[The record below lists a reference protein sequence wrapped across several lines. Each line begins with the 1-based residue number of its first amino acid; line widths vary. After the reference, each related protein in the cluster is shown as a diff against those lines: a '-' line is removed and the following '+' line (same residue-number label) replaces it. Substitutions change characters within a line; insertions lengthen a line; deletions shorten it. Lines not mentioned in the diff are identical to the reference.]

1 MNGMWGYKVVDQNYK
16 STNEIIR
23 MLVNTSGKGA
33 NLLLNIGP
41 QPNGQLPALAL
52 DRLKHLG
59 EWMSTYGLDRTV
71 LALLCEAYDEEVI
84 DAEKNDTRVVLHL
97 SPVVA
102 PYKAAVLPLSKKL
115 SEEAIKICDDL
126 SRKFMVD
133 FDETGSIGK
142 RYRRQDEIGTPLCIT
157 YDFDSVDD
165 HCVTVRDRDTMKQ
178 ERIAIDEL
186 ESYIASRIEF

>member
-1 MNGMWGYKVVDQNYK
+1 
-16 STNEIIR
+16 
-23 MLVNTSGKGA
+23 MLA
-33 NLLLNIGP
+33 
-41 QPNGQLPALAL
+41 
-52 DRLKHLG
+52 
-59 EWMSTYGLDRTV
+59 V
-71 LALLCEAYDEEVI
+71 LCDAYDEEVVGQ
-84 DAEKNDTRVVLHL
+84 DKNGKDDVRVVLRLHPAL
-97 SPVVA
+97 A
-102 PYKAAVLPLSKKL
+102 PYKAAILPLSKKL
-115 SEEAIKICDDL
+115 SEPAMEIYNDL
-126 SRKFMVD
+126 CKDFMLD